1 VRKINENNDIKEA
14 DTNEIAKFYYTILK
28 ERQNWLMGKMEIMLK
43 SMTALII
50 FDAVIS
56 VV

>member
-50 FDAVIS
+50 F
-56 VV
+56 